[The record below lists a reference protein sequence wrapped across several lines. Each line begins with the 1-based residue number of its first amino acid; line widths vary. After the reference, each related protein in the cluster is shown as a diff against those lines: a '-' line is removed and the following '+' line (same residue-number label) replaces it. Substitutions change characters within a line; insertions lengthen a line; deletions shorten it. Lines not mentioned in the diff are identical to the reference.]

1 MGTKLDSPRF
11 GKTKPIWLGSMRGHR
26 FPRFGHVHE
35 QGIRESID
43 IEVTSYKILAF
54 ELPLV
59 RERSRVQSSLAA
71 PFNSFKLLILS
82 ETSASSIPP
91 RREKRTQ

>member
-26 FPRFGHVHE
+26 FPRFGHVHDTS
-35 QGIRESID
+35 IRESID
-43 IEVTSYKILAF
+43 IQVTSYKIVAS
-54 ELPLV
+54 ELPSV
-59 RERSRVQSSLAA
+59 RERSRVQSSLGA
-71 PFNSFKLLILS
+71 PFNSFKLLTLS